1 MTINAQL
8 DSLRLGAGRSISYE
22 RGGMRKSIRV
32 IDADFS
38 SALMLTA
45 GLWLFAFGFQGLIE
59 LGLNGMPALAGLTRW
74 TPIVAVQVAL
84 ALLLYPVIVATEGL
98 SRTARVGI
106 LVIAVLVIGL
116 GETSVQIIE
125 RVLTRR
131 NALSDFA
138 KQATWRVGIAPQ
150 MLFYIYIVGFNA
162 LLIVFSRAAIRA
174 AEQARQLVRAEAA
187 AQSARLAALRY
198 QINPHFLF
206 NTLNAIS
213 SLIVTKRAAQADE
226 MVIRLSSYLRS
237 SLESDAR
244 DVVRLDDELAAVQ
257 AYLDIE
263 AVRFGDRMTVDYA
276 LPRVLTGAAVPSLIL
291 QPLVENAVKYGAGL
305 AEGEV
310 AIRIEAS
317 QDMGFLSVSI
327 ENTQGANSSEPQPA
341 GTGVGLTNVR
351 QRLQVIYGDEGRL
364 LAVPVPGGWRATVS
378 FPLSLLTN

>member
-1 MTINAQL
+1 
-8 DSLRLGAGRSISYE
+8 
-22 RGGMRKSIRV
+22 MRKPTRV
-32 IDADFS
+32 IDADFG

-59 LGLNGMPALAGLTRW
+59 LGLKGMPALAGLTRW

-84 ALLLYPVIVATEGL
+84 ALVLYPVIVATEGV
-98 SRTARVGI
+98 SRGARIGI
-106 LVIAVLVIGL
+106 LLVTVLIVGL

-125 RVLTRR
+125 RVVTGR

-174 AEQARQLVRAEAA
+174 ADQARRLARAEAA
-187 AQSARLAALRY
+187 AQAARLAALRY

-213 SLIVTKRAAQADE
+213 SLIVTSRAAQADE
-226 MVIRLSSYLRS
+226 MVSRLSSYLRS
-237 SLESDAR
+237 SLEAEPNDM
-244 DVVRLDDELAAVQ
+244 VRLDDELAAVQ
-257 AYLDIE
+257 AYLEIE
-263 AVRFGDRMTVDYA
+263 AVRFGERMTVEYI
-276 LPRVLTGAAVPSLIL
+276 LPRALTSMAVPSLIL

-305 AEGEV
+305 SEGEV
-310 AIRIEAS
+310 AIQIATT
-317 QDMGFLSVSI
+317 QNNGVLSIAI
-327 ENTQGANSSEPQPA
+327 ENTQSARPSDPRPD

-351 QRLQVIYGDEGRL
+351 QRLEVIYGAEGRL
-364 LAVPVPGGWRATVS
+364 DAGPVPGGWRATV
-378 FPLSLLTN
+378 FLPLTPSAE